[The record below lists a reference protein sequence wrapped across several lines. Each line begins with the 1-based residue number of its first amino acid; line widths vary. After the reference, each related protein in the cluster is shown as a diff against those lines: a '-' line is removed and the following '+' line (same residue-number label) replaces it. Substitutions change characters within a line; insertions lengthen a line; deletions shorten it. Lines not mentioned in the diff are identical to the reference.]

1 MKIISIKL
9 TTDPNAKSTDGLR
22 IVKFS
27 KHSTMQDIHYIAHLT
42 APLHIYTIGEPN
54 SLPFN
59 LNHLCRYDET
69 FDKENQC
76 NGNRWK

>member
-9 TTDPNAKSTDGLR
+9 TTDSNTKSSDGLR
-22 IVKFS
+22 FVKFS
-27 KHSTMQDIHYIAHLT
+27 KHPTMQDIHYIAHLT
-42 APLHIYTIGEPN
+42 APLHIYTSGEPI

-69 FDKENQC
+69 YDKENQS
-76 NGNRWK
+76 NDNR